1 MIDYVAITEEIRQFA
16 ETHEKKSRYEHSV
29 RVAETC
35 AQLCRHYGLDDNKG
49 YLAGI
54 AHDICKDFSDDELF
68 DLASKDGREIFDVE
82 KRKPALLHG
91 RAAAILMQSQFK
103 ITDKE
108 LIEAVAVHTSGEIGM
123 CDLSKC
129 LWLADKIEPGRSWS
143 TDEYR
148 NNLMNLPLKKMFYKV
163 FKENYDCII
172 EKGYEVY
179 PTTIDVLNY
188 YKADSE

>member
-1 MIDYVAITEEIRQFA
+1 MKDYVKLTEEIKAFA
-16 ETHEKKSRYEHSV
+16 EKNEKKSRYEHSI

-54 AHDICKDFSDDELF
+54 AHDICKDFSAEELL
-68 DLASKDGREIFDVE
+68 DLAAKDDRDIFDVE
-82 KRKPALLHG
+82 RRKPSLLHG
-91 RAAAILMQSQFK
+91 RAAAILMQEKFK

-108 LIEAVAVHTSGEIGM
+108 LIEAVAIHTSGEVGM

-143 TDEYR
+143 TEDYR
-148 NNLMNLPLKKMFYKV
+148 NNLMKFPLKKMFYEV
-163 FKENYDCII
+163 FKENYNCII
-172 EKGYEVY
+172 AEGYEVY

-188 YKADSE
+188 YKTDAE